1 MEGFDVYIL
10 DIEASGLNEESY
22 PIEIA
27 WCALEGADEFS
38 VLINPESAGGWD
50 SWDDFAESAIH
61 GISRSEC
68 CERGE
73 NVVVVAN
80 RLEQLLN
87 DHPVFSD
94 APYQDQQWLNRLFDA
109 VGKRCPAFL
118 LPIDQAVSLN
128 KRAQLNK
135 SLVEL
140 ARPHRAMAD
149 CFLLKKVVQ
158 TIQAIAG

>member
-1 MEGFDVYIL
+1 MYIL
-10 DIEASGLNEESY
+10 DIEASGLDEDSY

-27 WCALEGADEFS
+27 WCSLDGADEFS

-50 SWDDFAESAIH
+50 SWDDYAESAIH

-80 RLEQLLN
+80 RLEQLLE

-109 VGKRCPAFL
+109 VGNRSPAIL
-118 LPIDQAVSLN
+118 MPIDQAVRPN

-149 CFLLKKVVQ
+149 CLLLKKVVLSV
-158 TIQAIAG
+158 

>member
-1 MEGFDVYIL
+1 MYIL

-27 WCALEGADEFS
+27 WCALEGANEFS

-61 GISRSEC
+61 GISRREC

-80 RLEQLLN
+80 LLEQLLN
-87 DHPVFSD
+87 GYPVFSD

-109 VGKRCPAFL
+109 VGKPRPAIL
-118 LPIDQAVSLN
+118 MPIDHAVSLN

-149 CFLLKKVVQ
+149 CLLLKKVVLSV
-158 TIQAIAG
+158 

>member
-1 MEGFDVYIL
+1 MYIL

-61 GISRSEC
+61 GISLREC

-73 NVVVVAN
+73 NVVLVAN

-87 DHPVFSD
+87 DHVVLSD

-118 LPIDQAVSLN
+118 MPIDQAVSLD
-128 KRAQLNK
+128 KRAHLNK
-135 SLVEL
+135 SLLEL
-140 ARPHRAMAD
+140 DRPHRAIAD
-149 CFLLKKVVQ
+149 CLLLKKVVLSV
-158 TIQAIAG
+158 